1 MGRLFF
7 DGLLRQDYSRL
18 MGIIFIAS
26 ALIALLNLIA
36 DTIYGILDPRIRFA
50 R

>member
-1 MGRLFF
+1 
-7 DGLLRQDYSRL
+7 

-26 ALIALLNLIA
+26 ALIAILNLIA
-36 DTIYGILDPRIRFA
+36 DTIYGVLDPRIRLA